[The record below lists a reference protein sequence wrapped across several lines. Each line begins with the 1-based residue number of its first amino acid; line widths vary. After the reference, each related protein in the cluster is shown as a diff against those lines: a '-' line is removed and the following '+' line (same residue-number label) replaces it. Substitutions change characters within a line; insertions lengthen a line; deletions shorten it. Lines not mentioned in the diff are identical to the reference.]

1 MKRTI
6 AVILMLAV
14 LLVALA
20 ACTEGD
26 TVTES
31 PETEPAY
38 TAEADTDAGTEVPTP
53 ETTDAETTGSEGFD
67 LPMVPV

>member
-6 AVILMLAV
+6 AVVLMLAA
-14 LLVALA
+14 LLVALT

-26 TVTES
+26 TVTDA

-38 TAEADTDAGTEVPTP
+38 TAEADADTEAV
-53 ETTDAETTGSEGFD
+53 TTDAEATGSGGFD